1 MDFLLDSLFIIV
13 VLLVFATG
21 FLFAPL
27 GLGGG
32 LLFVPILHYVA
43 GFPLDSAT
51 LVMSLLLTGC
61 VSYGSGF
68 VHHRE
73 GLVDISR
80 IRMGAPSALIGS
92 VIGAIVVSILGSSLN
107 VVFKILAFGII
118 TWAIIKT
125 SRRISSGRSELEGGE
140 IRSVELIMGT
150 GFGGMASSV
159 LAIGAGAIY
168 IPVLNQFGGLDS
180 RTSIGTSLGLMMVV
194 VPISVLTHAVLFQGV
209 WPPFLY
215 FLGLPIA
222 VICGSI
228 IGAKTGL
235 RLSEKTIL
243 GGFIMVLSIV
253 LIRYLIDLISL
264 VLH

>member
-1 MDFLLDSLFIIV
+1 MDFLLDSMFLIV

-43 GFPLDSAT
+43 GLPLDSAT

-73 GLVDISR
+73 GLVDFSR
-80 IRMGAPSALIGS
+80 IRMGAPSALVGAI
-92 VIGAIVVSILGSSLN
+92 IGAIIVNILGSSLN
-107 VVFKILAFGII
+107 IVFKILAVGII

-125 SRRISSGRSELEGGE
+125 SRRVSSGRSELEGGE
-140 IRSVELIMGT
+140 IRSTELMMGT

-180 RTSIGTSLGLMMVV
+180 RSSIGTSLGLMMVV
-194 VPISVLTHAVLFQGV
+194 VPISVLTHALLFQGV
-209 WPPFLY
+209 WPSLMFFLV
-215 FLGLPIA
+215 LPIA

-228 IGAKTGL
+228 SGAKTGL

-253 LIRYLIDLISL
+253 LIRYLIDLISI
-264 VLH
+264 VFH